1 VPICQ
6 TSKPNFALQAL
17 FSRPAALSRA
27 CRTTNVNIALP
38 RAQQFGRKISVNCER
53 FPVSLYRH
61 GTSRLRLLVICL
73 QSVVFSRQ
81 QSSLRPIL
89 IASDLL
95 LVWASLEFAYF
106 SRSALPFQ
114 RIFFLTFAVKA
125 GLVLFTPAAW
135 VALGLWM
142 GSYDRPVLEPL
153 GSITARAARQSLGLL
168 LALVVYEY
176 SQRLDLSRP
185 FLVLVCIYAGCA
197 TAVFRL
203 LLDALAR
210 RYWTR
215 LVLPSHLYVAGTGEA
230 ALRIGGLIEAS
241 ARFGLCLDGFLG
253 DRPGQIALTQ
263 TYQVYSIDRFSERL
277 RNSVVDEVIV
287 AVEGHQL
294 PGLEDFLLMCEE
306 EGVRTRLSLDFF
318 PHRRGSVS
326 LERLGPA
333 PLLTLSRTPSDEARL
348 LMKRITDIFASALL
362 LVCFLP
368 LLALVALA
376 VRVSS
381 KGPVI
386 FKQTRCGLN
395 GRRFTLYKFR
405 TMVEN
410 AEELLSD
417 VAHLNVKTVN
427 FKIPDDPRL
436 TTVGRLLRKF
446 SLDELPQLWN
456 VLKGEMALV
465 GPRPAIPAEV
475 EQYRRWQRRRLRM
488 RPGLT
493 CLGAVEGRDAL
504 DFEEAM
510 KLDLAYI
517 DSWSLAQDWI
527 IMFRTVPRVLTG
539 RGAH

>member
-1 VPICQ
+1 
-6 TSKPNFALQAL
+6 
-17 FSRPAALSRA
+17 
-27 CRTTNVNIALP
+27 
-38 RAQQFGRKISVNCER
+38 
-53 FPVSLYRH
+53 
-61 GTSRLRLLVICL
+61 
-73 QSVVFSRQ
+73 VFSRQ
-81 QSSLRPIL
+81 QRSLRPVL

-95 LVWASLEFAYF
+95 LVWAALEFAYF
-106 SRSALPFQ
+106 SRSLLPFQ

-125 GLVLFTPAAW
+125 GLVFFAPAAW
-135 VALGLWM
+135 VGLGLWM

-153 GSITARAARQSLGLL
+153 GSITARAARQSLMLL

-185 FLVLVCIYAGCA
+185 FLVLLCIYAGFT

-230 ALRIGGLIEAS
+230 ALRIGDLIEAS
-241 ARFGLCLDGFLG
+241 AGFGLCLDGFLG
-253 DRPGQIALTQ
+253 DRSGEIGLTR
-263 TYQVYSIDRFSERL
+263 TYPVYPIDRFSERL
-277 RNSVVDEVIV
+277 RNSIVDEVIV

-326 LERLGPA
+326 LERLGTA

-348 LMKRITDIFASALL
+348 LLKRITDILASVLL
-362 LVCFLP
+362 LVCLSP
-368 LLALVALA
+368 LFGLVALA
-376 VRVSS
+376 VRFTST
-381 KGPVI
+381 GPLI
-386 FKQTRCGLN
+386 FKQIRCGLN

-436 TTVGRLLRKF
+436 TSVGRLLRKF
-446 SLDELPQLWN
+446 SVDELPQLWN
-456 VLKGEMALV
+456 VLKGEMSLV
-465 GPRPAIPAEV
+465 GPRPAIPSEV

-493 CLGAVEGRDAL
+493 CLWAVEGRDAV

-510 KLDLAYI
+510 RLDLAYI
-517 DSWSLAQDWI
+517 DSWSLMQDWI

-539 RGAH
+539 KGAH

>member
-1 VPICQ
+1 MLAI
-6 TSKPNFALQAL
+6 
-17 FSRPAALSRA
+17 
-27 CRTTNVNIALP
+27 
-38 RAQQFGRKISVNCER
+38 
-53 FPVSLYRH
+53 
-61 GTSRLRLLVICL
+61 
-73 QSVVFSRQ
+73 VVFSRQ
-81 QSSLRPIL
+81 QRSLRPIL

-95 LVWASLEFAYF
+95 LVWAAFEFAYF
-106 SRSALPFQ
+106 CRSALPLQ
-114 RIFFLTFAVKA
+114 RLFYLTFAVKA
-125 GLVLFTPAAW
+125 GLTLFAPAAW

-142 GSYDRPVLEPL
+142 GSYERPVIEPL
-153 GSITARAARQSLGLL
+153 KSIAARSARHSLGLL
-168 LALVVYEY
+168 VALVIYEY

-185 FLVLVCIYAGCA
+185 FLILVCAYSGFA

-203 LLDALAR
+203 SLDELAR

-215 LVLPSHLYVAGTGEA
+215 LVLPSHLYVAGTGEVA
-230 ALRIGGLIEAS
+230 RRVGGLIEAS
-241 ARFGLCLDGFLG
+241 ADFGLCLDGFLG
-253 DRPGQIALTQ
+253 DRPGTIELSR
-263 TYQVYSIDRFSERL
+263 TYPIYPIDRFPERL

-294 PGLEDFLLMCEE
+294 PELEDFLLMCEE

-326 LERLGPA
+326 LERLGSA

-348 LMKRITDIFASALL
+348 LLKRLTDIFASTLL
-362 LVCFLP
+362 LVFFAP
-368 LLALVALA
+368 VFGLVALA
-376 VRVSS
+376 VRLSS
-381 KGPVI
+381 KGPVVFRQI
-386 FKQTRCGLN
+386 RCGLN

-405 TMVEN
+405 TMVED
-410 AEELLSD
+410 AEQLLSG

-436 TTVGRLLRKF
+436 TTVGRWLRKF

-465 GPRPAIPAEV
+465 GPRPAIPSEV

-493 CLGAVEGRDAL
+493 CLWAVEGRDAL

-517 DSWSLAQDWI
+517 DSWSLALDWI
-527 IMFRTVPRVLTG
+527 ILFRTVPHVLTG

>member
-1 VPICQ
+1 V
-6 TSKPNFALQAL
+6 K
-17 FSRPAALSRA
+17 
-27 CRTTNVNIALP
+27 
-38 RAQQFGRKISVNCER
+38 
-53 FPVSLYRH
+53 
-61 GTSRLRLLVICL
+61 
-73 QSVVFSRQ
+73 
-81 QSSLRPIL
+81 
-89 IASDLL
+89 ASLL
-95 LVWASLEFAYF
+95 LFA
-106 SRSALPFQ
+106 
-114 RIFFLTFAVKA
+114 
-125 GLVLFTPAAW
+125 PAAW
-135 VALGLWM
+135 LGLGLWM
-142 GSYDRPVLEPL
+142 RSYDRPILEPL
-153 GSITARAARQSLGLL
+153 GSIATRAARQSLGLL
-168 LALVVYEY
+168 VALVVYEY

-185 FLVLVCIYAGCA
+185 FLVLVCIYSGFA

-203 LLDALAR
+203 LLNGLAHR
-210 RYWTR
+210 FWRR
-215 LVLPSHLYVAGTGEA
+215 LVLPSHMYVAGTGEA
-230 ALRIGGLIEAS
+230 ALRIGRLIEAS

-253 DRPGQIALTQ
+253 DQPGQIGLAH
-263 TYQVYSIDRFSERL
+263 TYPVYPIDGFSERL
-277 RNSVVDEVIV
+277 RSSIVDEVIV

-294 PGLEDFLLMCEE
+294 PELEDFLLMCEE

-348 LMKRITDIFASALL
+348 LLKRMTDIFASALF
-362 LVCFLP
+362 LVCFSP
-368 LLALVALA
+368 VFGLVALF
-376 VRVSS
+376 VRFSS

-386 FKQTRCGLN
+386 FRQTRCGLN

-456 VLKGEMALV
+456 VLKGEMSLV
-465 GPRPAIPAEV
+465 GPRPAIPSEV

-493 CLGAVEGRDAL
+493 CLWAVEGRDAL

-510 KLDLAYI
+510 RLDLAYI

>member
-1 VPICQ
+1 M
-6 TSKPNFALQAL
+6 
-17 FSRPAALSRA
+17 
-27 CRTTNVNIALP
+27 
-38 RAQQFGRKISVNCER
+38 
-53 FPVSLYRH
+53 
-61 GTSRLRLLVICL
+61 ICL

-81 QSSLRPIL
+81 QRSLRPIL
-89 IASDLL
+89 IALDLL
-95 LVWASLEFAYF
+95 LVWAAFEFAYF
-106 SRSALPFQ
+106 SRSVLPFQ
-114 RIFFLTFAVKA
+114 RIFFLPFAVKA
-125 GLVLFTPAAW
+125 GLLLFAPAAW
-135 VALGLWM
+135 LGLGLWM
-142 GSYDRPVLEPL
+142 RSYDRPILEPL
-153 GSITARAARQSLGLL
+153 GSIAARAARQSLGLL
-168 LALVVYEY
+168 VALVVYEY

-185 FLVLVCIYAGCA
+185 FLALVCIYSGFA

-203 LLDALAR
+203 LLNGLAH
-210 RYWTR
+210 RYWRR
-215 LVLPSHLYVAGTGEA
+215 LVLPSHMYVAGTGEA

-253 DRPGQIALTQ
+253 DQPGQIGLTR
-263 TYQVYSIDRFSERL
+263 TYPVYPIDGFSERL
-277 RNSVVDEVIV
+277 RNSIVDEVIV

-294 PGLEDFLLMCEE
+294 PELEDFLLMCEE

-348 LMKRITDIFASALL
+348 LLKRITDIITSVLF
-362 LVCFLP
+362 LVCLSP
-368 LLALVALA
+368 LFGLVALA
-376 VRVSS
+376 VRFSS

-386 FKQTRCGLN
+386 FRQTRCGLN

-436 TTVGRLLRKF
+436 TPVGRLLRKF

-456 VLKGEMALV
+456 VLKGEMSLV
-465 GPRPAIPAEV
+465 GPRPAIPSEV

-493 CLGAVEGRDAL
+493 CLWAVEGRDAL

-510 KLDLAYI
+510 RLDLAYI

-539 RGAH
+539 RGAN